1 MSSAELVTELESLL
15 SPIAGANPAGE
26 SVKYSGLYDEIR
38 EARRAD
44 ENLEQGEWKRDQKAA
59 DWPKV
64 LTLSADALATRTKDL
79 QVAAWLGEA
88 LARLRGFAGL
98 RDALQLTRGL
108 LEHFWDSLYPEV
120 DDGDLEARANCVS
133 WLDRTLAGS
142 IKEVPI
148 TKSLGGEGRS
158 YAEWDQSRKFD
169 IPESLEG
176 MEYEQLERV
185 NQLKQ
190 QAGEEGK
197 ITSEQWRAAKN
208 GTRRAFY
215 EELNTMLGECWHEY
229 QLLDRAV
236 DEKFGR
242 QTPGL
247 GQLKTS
253 LDDIRS
259 LVDKLVK
266 EKRLLEPDP
275 ITAEEGGTP
284 GTGPGSEGA
293 GATGP
298 VRTRQEALRRLAEV
312 ADYFRRAEPHSPVS
326 YLVQRAIKWG
336 QMPLESWLEDV
347 IKNDGVLQE
356 LRETLGIKPGSE

>member
-15 SPIAGANPAGE
+15 SPIAGASPAGE
-26 SVKYSGLYDEIR
+26 SLKYTGLYDEIR

-44 ENLEQGEWKRDQKAA
+44 ENLEQGEWKRDQKVA

-64 LTLSADALATRTKDL
+64 LTLSTDALATRTKDL

-98 RDALQLTRGL
+98 RDSLQLTRGL
-108 LEHFWDSLYPEV
+108 LERFWESLYPET
-120 DDGDLEARANCVS
+120 DDGDLEARANCIS
-133 WLDRTLAGS
+133 WLDRTLAGA
-142 IKEVPI
+142 IKEAPI
-148 TKSLGGEGRS
+148 TKSLGSRNCS
-158 YAEWDQSRKFD
+158 YSEWEQSTKFD

-176 MEYEQLERV
+176 LEYEQLERV

-190 QAGEEGK
+190 QAAEEGK

-208 GTRRAFY
+208 STRRAFY

-229 QLLDRAV
+229 QLLDKVA

-247 GQLKTS
+247 GQLKKS

-259 LVDKLVK
+259 LIEKLVK
-266 EKRLLEPDP
+266 EKRMLEPDP
-275 ITAEEGGTP
+275 VSAEEGSG
-284 GTGPGSEGA
+284 GETGSA
-293 GATGP
+293 GEVAVGMGP

-312 ADYFRRAEPHSPVS
+312 ADYFRR
-326 YLVQRAIKWG
+326 
-336 QMPLESWLEDV
+336 
-347 IKNDGVLQE
+347 
-356 LRETLGIKPGSE
+356 